1 VLKSRQLTW
10 YIVITPRR
18 VRKAEQVAGFGEKRN
33 AYRIL
38 VWKYEELWNIWPMI
52 GTKAGLL

>member
-10 YIVITPRR
+10 YIVITSRR
-18 VRKAEQVAGFGEKRN
+18 VRKAKQVAGFGEKRN

-38 VWKYEELWNIWPMI
+38 VWKHEEMWNICPMI
-52 GTKAGLL
+52 GTKARLL